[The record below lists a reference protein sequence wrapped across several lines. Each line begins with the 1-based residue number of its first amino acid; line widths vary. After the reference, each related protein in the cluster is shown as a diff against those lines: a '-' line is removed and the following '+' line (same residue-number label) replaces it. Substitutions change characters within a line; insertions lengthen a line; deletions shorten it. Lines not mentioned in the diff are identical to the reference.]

1 MLKSVDDVNQ
11 VLFKEFRIIN
21 FCGKQH
27 ETHYQKW
34 SCFIIFLTMN
44 ALTTIIRNDSNIEF
58 HVWLKIISSKTSLL
72 HGNDLANR
80 ISMSILDEKSDTP
93 LIQNASSSFKDNFYN
108 LPETNIIKSNL
119 VSADLCNRILDF
131 KMSRHNVQRYYSS

>member
-44 ALTTIIRNDSNIEF
+44 ALTTIKRTDSNIEF
-58 HVWLKIISSKTSLL
+58 HVWLKITNSKTPPFIKNSLFHDQFPDYRCL
-72 HGNDLANR
+72 
-80 ISMSILDEKSDTP
+80 
-93 LIQNASSSFKDNFYN
+93 Y
-108 LPETNIIKSNL
+108 
-119 VSADLCNRILDF
+119 
-131 KMSRHNVQRYYSS
+131 